1 MSLSKVAWLILG
13 TAGLAAAHGH
23 IDRIDIDDKSYGG
36 FLVDQY
42 PHEQNVPDLIA
53 WSTADTQDAY
63 IQTFDYNQPNII
75 CHQDAKPGA
84 LAGEVAAGGK
94 VTIHWSRWFED
105 HRGPV
110 ISYLANCNGS
120 CASVNKTN
128 LEFFKIEEAGLLDNS
143 KSPGRWASDELMAAN
158 NTWTVNIPS
167 DIAPGDYVLRH
178 EIIALHN
185 ARQDNGAQAYP
196 QCINLKVT
204 GGGTATPK
212 GIPATQF
219 YTPTDPGILVDIFN
233 NLATYVIPGP
243 ALYKGR
249 DTAPTTIALPPTGAS
264 STALSSSPAWTT
276 PIAAPQ
282 GCGCCGCCGYA
293 PYQSSSQIT
302 PTPVASDAEQN
313 GQAYW
318 GSQSWK
324 RRSSGWTFRGR
335 KHARDLSV

>member
-23 IDRIDIDDKSYGG
+23 IDRIDIDGKSYGG

-42 PHEQNVPDLIA
+42 PREQNVPDLIA

-75 CHQDAKPGA
+75 CHQDAKPGV

-120 CASVNKTN
+120 CASVNKTR

-143 KSPGRWASDELMAAN
+143 KSPGKWASDKLMAAN

-167 DIAPGDYVLRH
+167 DIAAGNYVLRH

-185 ARQDNGAQAYP
+185 AMSDNGAQAYP

-243 ALYKGR
+243 ALYEGR
-249 DTAPTTIALPPTGAS
+249 GATPTTTRPPTGAS
-264 STALSSSPAWTT
+264 SSALSYSPAWTT
-276 PIAAPQ
+276 PAAVFQ
-282 GCGCCGCCGYA
+282 GSGYV
-293 PYQSSSQIT
+293 PYESSSRIT
-302 PTPVASDAEQN
+302 PTPVASDVERN

-318 GSQSWK
+318 GSQAWK
-324 RRSSGWTFRGR
+324 RRSSRWPFSDK
-335 KHARDLSV
+335 KHARDISI

>member
-23 IDRIDIDDKSYGG
+23 IDRIDIDGKSYGG

-63 IQTFDYNQPNII
+63 VQTFDYNQSNII

-94 VTIHWSRWFED
+94 VTVHWSRWFED

-120 CASVNKTN
+120 CASVNKTE

-167 DIAPGDYVLRH
+167 DIAAGNYVLRH

-185 ARQDNGAQAYP
+185 AVEDNGAQAYP

-219 YTPTDPGILVDIFN
+219 YTPTDPGILVDIFH

-243 ALYKGR
+243 ALYKGG
-249 DTAPTTIALPPTGAS
+249 DTAPTTIAVLPTAAS
-264 STALSSSPAWTT
+264 STALSSSPAWTYPPT
-276 PIAAPQ
+276 APQ
-282 GCGCCGCCGYA
+282 GCGYV
-293 PYQSSSQIT
+293 PYKSSSQIT
-302 PTPVASDAEQN
+302 PTPVASDAEQS

-324 RRSSGWTFRGR
+324 RRSSDWTFRGR

>member
-13 TAGLAAAHGH
+13 TSGLAAAHGH
-23 IDRIDIDDKSYGG
+23 IDRIDIDGKSYGG

-53 WSTADTQDAY
+53 WSTADTQDGPV
-63 IQTFDYNQPNII
+63 QTFDYNQPNII

-94 VTIHWSRWFED
+94 VTIHWNKWFED

-120 CASVNKTN
+120 CASVNKTE

-167 DIAPGDYVLRH
+167 DIAAGNYVLRH
-178 EIIALHN
+178 EIIALHL
-185 ARQDNGAQAYP
+185 AKVDNGAQAYP
-196 QCINLKVT
+196 QCLNLKVT

-219 YTPTDPGILVDIFN
+219 YTPTDPGILIDIFN

-249 DTAPTTIALPPTGAS
+249 DAAPPTIAVHPTGAS

-276 PIAAPQ
+276 PYAAPQ
-282 GCGCCGCCGYA
+282 GCGYG
-293 PYQSSSQIT
+293 PYENSSQIT
-302 PTPVASDAEQN
+302 PTPVANDAEQN
-313 GQAYW
+313 GQDY
-318 GSQSWK
+318 
-324 RRSSGWTFRGR
+324 
-335 KHARDLSV
+335 